1 MNPRTERKRTVA
13 SAFTYRVAST
23 LVLWI
28 ITYLVS
34 GQFIDSMF
42 ITVTFAILAT
52 GVFYFND
59 RAWERTDWG
68 RKADATVGRLDLRS
82 SQPPMMQDPQGWSEY
97 KPLQHEF
104 LEEAS

>member
-1 MNPRTERKRTVA
+1 MKPVTSRKRTLA
-13 SAFTYRVAST
+13 SATTYRVAST
-23 LVLWI
+23 LLLWA
-28 ITYLVS
+28 ITYVAS
-34 GQFIDSMF
+34 GQIIDSMV

-68 RKADATVGRLDLRS
+68 RKPYGSA
-82 SQPPMMQDPQGWSEY
+82 SQGHRKISHVVSEVIPV
-97 KPLQHEF
+97 KHEF